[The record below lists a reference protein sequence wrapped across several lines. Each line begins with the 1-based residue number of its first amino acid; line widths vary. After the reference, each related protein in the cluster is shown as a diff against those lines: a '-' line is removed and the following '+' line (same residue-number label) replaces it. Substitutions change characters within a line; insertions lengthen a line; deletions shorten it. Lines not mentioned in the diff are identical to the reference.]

1 MPIAQWHEIFKVI
14 FIALA
19 GMLVGVLAGYHL
31 LHKFAEITY
40 KKAHKTSQT
49 VQKSNSSEPY
59 CTVIYNID
67 SKNKTLQEVQAERRL
82 MKGALVNG

>member
-1 MPIAQWHEIFKVI
+1 MSIPMWHEIFKVI
-14 FIALA
+14 FIALV
-19 GMLVGVLAGYHL
+19 GMLVGILAGYHL

-40 KKAHKTSQT
+40 KKAHRTSQT
-49 VQKSNSSEPY
+49 VHNLNSSEQY
-59 CTVIYNID
+59 CTVVYNID